1 MIITYYLKHYILV
14 SIYIKR
20 IESYPYGPYV
30 AENLIFKIDDT
41 RRTRFRYKFPKRYL
55 LSASTNIHSRLHL
68 SLFAIT
74 LTGSDNV
81 WCLQDK
87 RGRDEIYL

>member
-1 MIITYYLKHYILV
+1 MALMLQ
-14 SIYIKR
+14 R
-20 IESYPYGPYV
+20 I
-30 AENLIFKIDDT
+30 LIFKIDDT